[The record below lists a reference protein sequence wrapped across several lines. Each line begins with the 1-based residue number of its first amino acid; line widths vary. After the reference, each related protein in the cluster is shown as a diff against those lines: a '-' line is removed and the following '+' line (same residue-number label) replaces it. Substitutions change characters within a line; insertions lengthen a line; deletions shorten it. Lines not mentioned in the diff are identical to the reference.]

1 MPGELGLARAIAG
14 NKSEAA
20 KVKRRFEVIIV
31 CSQKVST
38 SHLRGGDG
46 EVEYLS
52 FLLLYRLEYPV
63 KLIARLYY
71 ETYSR
76 KNF

>member
-38 SHLRGGDG
+38 SHLRGGM
-46 EVEYLS
+46 ERS
-52 FLLLYRLEYPV
+52 N
-63 KLIARLYY
+63 
-71 ETYSR
+71 T
-76 KNF
+76 